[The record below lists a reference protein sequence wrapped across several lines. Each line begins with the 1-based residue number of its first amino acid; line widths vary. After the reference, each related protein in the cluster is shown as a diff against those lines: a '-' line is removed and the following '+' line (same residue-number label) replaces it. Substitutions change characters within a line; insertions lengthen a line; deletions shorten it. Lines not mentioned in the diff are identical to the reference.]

1 MNIDSLSGDRLSS
14 VEFVHEHVQLR
25 FEEALLT
32 LYVWPEIADAE
43 GISIGFG
50 QPSYRDAL
58 CSTIDEAVASADFN
72 EGDALTI
79 EFENGTVL
87 ALSLRDEDLDTP
99 EVGSFTSADG
109 DTTEF

>member
-1 MNIDSLSGDRLSS
+1 MNLDSLAGDRLSA
-14 VEFVHEHVQLR
+14 VEFVHEYVQLR

-43 GISIGFG
+43 GISVGYG
-50 QPSYRDAL
+50 QPNYRDAL
-58 CSTIDEAVASADFN
+58 CSTIDEAVSSAELA

-79 EFENGTVL
+79 EFENGSVL

>member
-1 MNIDSLSGDRLSS
+1 MNIDSLSGDRLSA

-32 LYVWPEIADAE
+32 LYVWPVVADAD
-43 GISIGFG
+43 GISVGYG
-50 QPSYRDAL
+50 QPNYRDAL
-58 CSTIDEAVASADFN
+58 CSAIDEAVSSADFHEN
-72 EGDALTI
+72 DALTM
-79 EFENGTVL
+79 EFENGTVF
-87 ALSLRDEDLDTP
+87 AISLRDEDLDTP